1 MILFFY
7 DNVIIKIR
15 KGFKL
20 QEFNNELLSEKIKDI
35 FLINKNFWIAL
46 NNAGIDIKTEDTI
59 KKWRRG
65 VSVPKTENLPIIAE
79 LLNCS
84 ILDLFRN
91 IGNQKNLIAKQE
103 FKNNPSKYSNFF
115 IEKLDENKID
125 IPYFENSYACAGA
138 GLINYDE
145 IPKPITFDKGFLEKQ
160 LNMKNFKN
168 IHIIKVKGNSMEPT
182 FKSGTFLMVNPLS
195 NEGGSVD
202 NGSIYVV
209 QYYDD
214 TMVKRVVRNN
224 KTKEVLLHSDNKE
237 EHPVIEIKDEDIN
250 DFHIIGRVIA
260 NFSFI

>member
-1 MILFFY
+1 MVDGRKISRLLKEQNISSKELSLMLENIGIKLGEESIRKYRTSSVNIPSQTVTAIAEILNVTEQELY
-7 DNVIIKIR
+7 DNFETQK
-15 KGFKL
+15 
-20 QEFNNELLSEKIKDI
+20 EKIV
-35 FLINKNFWIAL
+35 
-46 NNAGIDIKTEDTI
+46 
-59 KKWRRG
+59 KK
-65 VSVPKTENLPIIAE
+65 E
-79 LLNCS
+79 L
-84 ILDLFRN
+84 
-91 IGNQKNLIAKQE
+91 
-103 FKNNPSKYSNFF
+103 KNNPSKYSNFF

>member
-1 MILFFY
+1 MVDGRKISRLLKEQNISSKELSLMLENLGVKLGEESIRKYRTSSVNIPSQTVTAIAEILNVTEQELY
-7 DNVIIKIR
+7 DNFEIQK
-15 KGFKL
+15 
-20 QEFNNELLSEKIKDI
+20 EKIVK
-35 FLINKNFWIAL
+35 
-46 NNAGIDIKTEDTI
+46 E
-59 KKWRRG
+59 
-65 VSVPKTENLPIIAE
+65 E
-79 LLNCS
+79 L
-84 ILDLFRN
+84 
-91 IGNQKNLIAKQE
+91 
-103 FKNNPSKYSNFF
+103 KNNPSKYSNFF